1 MYMKKLTSQVTCTYD
16 DPVAQT
22 RQGKLRGLK
31 TDGTY
36 IFRGV
41 KYADARRFHMPEPV
55 QPWEGVKEAFQFGYV
70 CSELNTPI
78 PHDQFNVPHF
88 FYPQNEHC

>member
-55 QPWEGVKEAFQFGYV
+55 QPW
-70 CSELNTPI
+70 
-78 PHDQFNVPHF
+78 
-88 FYPQNEHC
+88 